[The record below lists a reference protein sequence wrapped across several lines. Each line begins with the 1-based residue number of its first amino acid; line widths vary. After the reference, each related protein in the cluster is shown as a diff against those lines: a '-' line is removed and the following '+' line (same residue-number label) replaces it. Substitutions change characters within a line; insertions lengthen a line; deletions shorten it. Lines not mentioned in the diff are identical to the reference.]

1 MDLIITEFKN
11 RLSPDGKTKHTTW
24 SDFVERL
31 SHPVITDESLDE
43 YAAMTNE
50 QKTNIKDV
58 GGYVAGEFENGKR
71 KKDFLKNRYVLTI
84 DADDATPDDIDDYQF
99 YDEPWLYCVHSTHTS
114 TEKNPRLRWLFLL
127 SRPVEAGEY
136 RRLIKYVSQFVGA
149 NTLDETTDQP
159 ERLMFWP
166 SASWDADY
174 TFMSGGTEP
183 LDVDAVLKEC
193 PEVSEEKDDTE
204 MEALI
209 LSGCIPE
216 GSRDNTTFRIAC
228 QLRRL
233 GFNDE
238 LVLSTIKEFN
248 KTYCEPKLPLKDI
261 KRIASQACKFSPGD
275 LIRADDISLE
285 DAFGDIGTVKKKPQ
299 RVKKKVESG
308 TDLLNRYIAPAKY
321 YVEDMVT
328 TGMGLVVAPPK
339 FGKSWFALDLAISI
353 ATGTPFFGKQTRQAG
368 VLYYALEDNDRRLQK
383 RLDEVAGDR
392 KNLDHFYHIEEAPSL
407 ENGLFENIEENLAE
421 HPEIEVVVIDTL
433 QKVRGSAKKTEGAYG
448 YDYRETGE
456 IQRFAFDHEL
466 SIMLV
471 HHTRKIIDPNDLVG
485 NVSGTNGVAGA
496 ADYVFGMSK
505 KKWNDKQAKLEI
517 TGRDVEPQSYIMTFN
532 NYRWECLGKEV
543 EVIESNE
550 EAEYNND
557 PLIKTI
563 RYYLS
568 QAVIET
574 LDDPVVWEV
583 SPSDLLDLVEQMYGK
598 TDINK
603 PEKIGARLRKYN
615 DQLTDIDEIKVEKK
629 HSRGGTTY
637 AFTRPR
643 LVF

>member
-11 RLSPDGKTKHTTW
+11 RLSPDGKIIHTTW
-24 SDFVERL
+24 PDFVTRL

-58 GGYVAGEFENGKR
+58 GGYVAGEFENGRR
-71 KKDFLKNRYVLTI
+71 KKDLLKSRYVLTI

-99 YDEPWLYCVHSTHTS
+99 YDEPWMYCVHSTHTS

-127 SRPVEAGEY
+127 SRPVEASEY

-174 TFMSGGTEP
+174 MFVSGGTEP
-183 LDVDAVLKEC
+183 LDVDATLEKC
-193 PEVSEEKDDTE
+193 PEIIEEQEDLDT
-204 MEALI
+204 EALI
-209 LSGCIPE
+209 LSGVIPE

-228 QLRRL
+228 QLRRM

-248 KTYCEPKLPLKDI
+248 KAYCEPKLPLKDI
-261 KRIASQACKFSPGD
+261 KRIAAQACKFSPGD
-275 LIRADDISLE
+275 IIRADDLSE
-285 DAFGDIGTVKKKPQ
+285 SDAFGDFAKVKKKERP
-299 RVKKKVESG
+299 KKEVESG

-321 YVEDMVT
+321 YVEGMVT

-339 FGKSWFALDLAISI
+339 FGKSWFALDLAISV
-353 ATGTPFFGKQTRQAG
+353 ATGTEFFGKKTRQAG
-368 VLYYALEDNDRRLQK
+368 VLYYALEDNDRRLQT
-383 RLDEVAGDR
+383 RLSEVAGDR
-392 KNLDHFYHIEEAPSL
+392 KNLDHFYHIEEAPSI
-407 ENGLFENIEENLAE
+407 ENGLFDDIENNLME
-421 HPEIEVVVIDTL
+421 HPEIELIVIDTL

-466 SIMLV
+466 SILLV

-505 KKWNDKQAKLEI
+505 KKWNDEQAKLEL
-517 TGRDVEPQSYIMTFN
+517 TGRDVEPQSYIMVFN
-532 NYRWECLGKEV
+532 NHRWECLGKER
-543 EVIESNE
+543 EVIESKERTDYDSN
-550 EAEYNND
+550 
-557 PLIKTI
+557 PLVKTV
-563 RYYLS
+563 RYYLDKIERES
-568 QAVIET
+568 Q
-574 LDDPVVWEV
+574 DSPVAWEV
-583 SPSDLLDLVEQMYGK
+583 SPSDLLGFIEQQYGK
-598 TDINK
+598 TEMDSTNK
-603 PEKIGARLRKYN
+603 LGAKLRGYEKMFKDN
-615 DQLTDIDEIKVEKK
+615 DGIALSKDHKNSGNVYI
-629 HSRGGTTY
+629 
-637 AFTRPR
+637 FTRPR
-643 LVF
+643 KRP

>member
-11 RLSPDGKTKHTTW
+11 RLSPDGKTIHITW
-24 SDFVERL
+24 PDFVTRL

-43 YAAMTNE
+43 YASMTNE

-58 GGYVAGEFENGKR
+58 GGYVAGEFENGRR
-71 KKDFLKNRYVLTI
+71 KKDFLKSRYVLTI

-99 YDEPWLYCVHSTHTS
+99 YDEPWMYCVHSTHTS

-127 SRPVEAGEY
+127 SRPVEASEY

-174 TFMSGGTEP
+174 TFVSGGTEP
-183 LDVDAVLKEC
+183 LDVDATLEKC
-193 PEVSEEKDDTE
+193 PEIAEEQEDLDT
-204 MEALI
+204 EALI
-209 LSGCIPE
+209 LSGVIPE

-228 QLRRL
+228 QLRRM

-248 KTYCEPKLPLKDI
+248 KAYCEPKLPLKDI
-261 KRIASQACKFSPGD
+261 KRIAAQACKFSPGD
-275 LIRADDISLE
+275 IIRADDLSE
-285 DAFGDIGTVKKKPQ
+285 SDAFGDFAKVKKKERP
-299 RVKKKVESG
+299 KKEVESG

-321 YVEDMVT
+321 YVEGMVT

-339 FGKSWFALDLAISI
+339 FGKSWFALDLAISV
-353 ATGTPFFGKQTRQAG
+353 ATGTEFFGKKTRQAG
-368 VLYYALEDNDRRLQK
+368 VLYYALEDNDRRLQT
-383 RLDEVAGDR
+383 RLSEVAGDR
-392 KNLDHFYHIEEAPSL
+392 KNLDHFYHIEEAPSI
-407 ENGLFENIEENLAE
+407 ENGLFDDIENNLME
-421 HPEIEVVVIDTL
+421 HPEIELIVIDTL

-466 SIMLV
+466 SILLV

-505 KKWNDKQAKLEI
+505 KKWNDEQAKLEL
-517 TGRDVEPQSYIMTFN
+517 TGRDVEPQSYIMVFN
-532 NYRWECLGKEV
+532 NHRWECLGKER
-543 EVIESNE
+543 EVIESKE
-550 EAEYNND
+550 RTDYD
-557 PLIKTI
+557 SHPLVKTV
-563 RYYLS
+563 RYYLDKIERES
-568 QAVIET
+568 Q
-574 LDDPVVWEV
+574 DSPVAWEV
-583 SPSDLLDLVEQMYGK
+583 SPSDLLGFIEQQYGK
-598 TDINK
+598 TEMDSTNK
-603 PEKIGARLRKYN
+603 LGAKLRGYEQMFKDN
-615 DQLTDIDEIKVEKK
+615 DGITLSKDHKNSGNVYI
-629 HSRGGTTY
+629 
-637 AFTRPR
+637 FTRPR
-643 LVF
+643 KRP

>member
-11 RLSPDGKTKHTTW
+11 RLSPDGKTIYTTW
-24 SDFVERL
+24 PDFVTRL

-58 GGYVAGEFENGKR
+58 GGYVAGEFENGRR
-71 KKDFLKNRYVLTI
+71 KKDFLKSRYVLTI

-99 YDEPWLYCVHSTHTS
+99 YDEPWMYCVHSTHTS

-127 SRPVEAGEY
+127 SRPVEASEY

-174 TFMSGGTEP
+174 TFVSGGTEP
-183 LDVDAVLKEC
+183 LDVDATLEKC
-193 PEVSEEKDDTE
+193 PEIIEEQEDLDT
-204 MEALI
+204 EALI
-209 LSGCIPE
+209 LSGVIPE

-228 QLRRL
+228 QLRRM

-248 KTYCEPKLPLKDI
+248 KAYCEPKLPLKDI
-261 KRIASQACKFSPGD
+261 KRIAAQACKFSPGD
-275 LIRADDISLE
+275 IIRADDLSE
-285 DAFGDIGTVKKKPQ
+285 FDAFGDFAKVKKKERP
-299 RVKKKVESG
+299 KKEVESG

-321 YVEDMVT
+321 YVEGMVT

-339 FGKSWFALDLAISI
+339 FGKSWFALDLAISV
-353 ATGTPFFGKQTRQAG
+353 ATGTEFFGKKTRQAG
-368 VLYYALEDNDRRLQK
+368 VLYYALEDNDRRLQT
-383 RLDEVAGDR
+383 RLSEVAGDR
-392 KNLDHFYHIEEAPSL
+392 KNLDHFYHIEEAPSI
-407 ENGLFENIEENLAE
+407 ENGLFDDIENNLME
-421 HPEIEVVVIDTL
+421 HPEIELIVIDTL

-466 SIMLV
+466 SILLV

-505 KKWNDKQAKLEI
+505 KKWNDEQAKLEL
-517 TGRDVEPQSYIMTFN
+517 TGRDVEPQSYIMVFN
-532 NYRWECLGKEV
+532 NHRWECLGKER
-543 EVIESNE
+543 EVIESKERTDYDSN
-550 EAEYNND
+550 
-557 PLIKTI
+557 PLVKTV
-563 RYYLS
+563 RYYLDKIERES
-568 QAVIET
+568 Q
-574 LDDPVVWEV
+574 DSPVAWEV
-583 SPSDLLDLVEQMYGK
+583 SPSDLLGFIEQQYGK
-598 TDINK
+598 TEMDSTNK
-603 PEKIGARLRKYN
+603 LGAKLRGYEKMFKDN
-615 DQLTDIDEIKVEKK
+615 DGITLSKDHKNSGNVYI
-629 HSRGGTTY
+629 
-637 AFTRPR
+637 FTRPR
-643 LVF
+643 KRP